1 MAPKRLKIEEMELKN
16 GKSKKMLEDLKGLEF
31 TMTNK
36 MKEQLFR
43 LIFIKQ
49 TLEDENLSF
58 KEQKLLQKEFDSLLA
73 DFRKEF
79 QANNKIQVHIV
90 RKYLNME

>member
-1 MAPKRLKIEEMELKN
+1 MEN
-16 GKSKKMLEDLKGLEF
+16 QEKMLEDLKGLEF
-31 TMTNK
+31 TITKK
-36 MKEQLFR
+36 MKEQMIRILV
-43 LIFIKQ
+43 IKQ

-58 KEQKLLQKEFDSLLA
+58 KEQKLLQKESDSLLA

-79 QANNKIQVHIV
+79 QANNKMQVYIV